1 MFHCCKLDAPSVA
14 NIIHFIPQRDSKPTN
29 DEASEGKGVITLGIG
44 ISNSDAAK
52 QAFAEEC
59 FCDSWQDLLD
69 EFDDKNW
76 YIYWQFNGPA
86 SYSLRDP
93 RPSTAVYTKLEEV
106 FMPTEEEIEQAKK
119 NKVHIMK
126 PHYGYTS
133 QDGTRFYKIHWY
145 HESNTE
151 NDDYTLFDSL
161 DAAIEAYGLI
171 HKG

>member
-1 MFHCCKLDAPSVA
+1 MFQGCKLDAPSVA
-14 NIIHFIPQRDSKPTN
+14 NIIHFIPQRDAKPTPSDN
-29 DEASEGKGVITLGIG
+29 DGSITIGIG
-44 ISNSDAAK
+44 ISHTSAEK

-59 FCDSWQDLLD
+59 FCDSWEELQG
-69 EFDDKNW
+69 EFDAKNW
-76 YIYWQFNGPA
+76 VVSFQFNGT
-86 SYSLRDP
+86 STTYSLRQ
-93 RPSTAVYTKLEEV
+93 PSTAVYTKLEEV
-106 FMPTEEEIEQAKK
+106 FMPTEEEIEQAKR
-119 NKVHIMK
+119 NKVHITK

-171 HKG
+171 PKE